1 VKTHSKYLEVQK
13 VSPKLHRCTD
23 ADEMVTCNRHAY
35 KISRVNFMFIY
46 WEEFYIQPSRG
57 VALNILFTHFMSNF
71 AGLPV
76 YLSN

>member
-1 VKTHSKYLEVQK
+1 LFSHSQWEDIWFKLGGIVKTHSKYLEVQK

-46 WEEFYIQPSRG
+46 
-57 VALNILFTHFMSNF
+57 
-71 AGLPV
+71 
-76 YLSN
+76 